1 MVTTTRSSEGSNHK
15 GGSTGA
21 NFGSAL
27 RLSSGVHSHN
37 IDITELRP
45 FDDHPGIAAFGFLKL
60 FHDEPDGCFA
70 AVKFA
75 QLLPRSNF
83 PCGQLKEG
91 AASALDQR

>member
-1 MVTTTRSSEGSNHK
+1 MWSQPLARARVQTIKADRLARASAPRYAFRP
-15 GGSTGA
+15 A
-21 NFGSAL
+21 N
-27 RLSSGVHSHN
+27 SHN
-37 IDITELRP
+37 IDVTELRP